1 MQRNLEI
8 QKAKQTES
16 VKEKIDKKVFEDKLK
31 TTTLEDVLKSDK
43 EKRPTLQLGEK
54 DIAPKA
60 PSGFMKAARIAGKA
74 LPFAGVGFGI
84 FGAKEALGKDPS
96 EFALTEDESL
106 LKSKARQYSRA
117 GAELLSGISPV
128 PLDLSILNLANPLIP
143 GEKYDV
149 EFKTL
154 GEKIAPTVQER
165 AKDEN
170 LSKQMDEL
178 NFK

>member
-1 MQRNLEI
+1 MAKVWTLDEVSKNDYDANGNL
-8 QKAKQTES
+8 
-16 VKEKIDKKVFEDKLK
+16 V
-31 TTTLEDVLKSDK
+31 
-43 EKRPTLQLGEK
+43 
-54 DIAPKA
+54 
-60 PSGFMKAARIAGKA
+60 
-74 LPFAGVGFGI
+74 
-84 FGAKEALGKDPS
+84 
-96 EFALTEDESL
+96 ALTEDESL

-128 PLDLSILNLANPLIP
+128 PLDLSILNLTNPLIP

-149 EFKTL
+149 EFKTF